1 MKLTSR
7 RPSPLS
13 IPTVRRASLALAALL
28 ALGVA
33 GSGSALGADQP
44 LPQPLT
50 HSHFSYY
57 QGPLTDSGDGTPSEA
72 TYKNPPSPICSTTTT
87 GAANIN
93 TDCEGVA
100 PHNETSVAV
109 NPQNSQNIVGSA
121 NDYELNLSSGG
132 TILET
137 AFSRAHVTTDGGATW
152 TTYPISYSSYASTGD
167 PALAFDGAGNVYLA
181 TLGFVWS
188 QGLGTNPD
196 VLVAHSGDGGKTW
209 STPSRVASGSGSWAS
224 VGVFNDK
231 EYLTAWG
238 NGNAIVTWTV
248 FNDGQLGSYINSP
261 IFDVV
266 THDGGVTWTAPQ
278 EISGSASFC
287 TGVESATACDQ
298 DQASVPTVAADGS
311 IHVAFE
317 NYAAPSTVATG
328 NDQYLAVTVDP
339 TTGTSV
345 AGPYR
350 VAGLVDSIN
359 DYPISEDGRQTYQDS
374 EFRSWSAGN
383 ITADP
388 TNAKHL
394 AVVWSDMR
402 NSVIPAPANP
412 YSAKTN
418 SDVVVSQSFDG
429 GATWSS
435 PTSLAV
441 ANDQFMP
448 WGTYGR
454 DGLLRIGYFDRSY
467 DRANHRYG
475 YTLASEKRV
484 GSLKF
489 STSQVTTTLSDPT
502 QGDRWFS
509 GRTPN
514 AAFPNPT
521 SFLGDYSGIGASPAG
536 GVVELWTDM
545 RERVCFTTR
554 CGSGED
560 AYFSGR

>member
-1 MKLTSR
+1 MG
-7 RPSPLS
+7 
-13 IPTVRRASLALAALL
+13 LAAAGLL
-28 ALGVA
+28 ALLPA
-33 GSGSALGADQP
+33 GSTPALGSDQP

-72 TYKNPPSPICSTTTT
+72 TYKNPPSPICATAATR
-87 GAANIN
+87 AANVN
-93 TDCEGVA
+93 TDCEGTA
-100 PHNETSVAV
+100 PHNETSLAV
-109 NPQNSQNIVGSA
+109 NPLNSKNIVGSA

-132 TILET
+132 TVLET
-137 AFSRAHVTTDGGATW
+137 AYSRAHVTTDSGATW
-152 TTYPISYSSYASTGD
+152 TTYPIDYSSYASTGD
-167 PALAFDGAGNVYLA
+167 PAVAFDAAGNVYLS

-196 VLVAHSGDGGKTW
+196 VLVAHSADGGQTW

-231 EYLTAWG
+231 EYITAWG
-238 NGNAIVTWTV
+238 DGNAIVTWTV

-261 IFDVV
+261 IYDVV
-266 THDGGVTWTAPQ
+266 THDGGVTWSAPQ
-278 EISGSASFC
+278 EISGNAPFC
-287 TGVESATACDQ
+287 IGVESATACDQ

-317 NYAAPSTVATG
+317 NYAAASNVLTG
-328 NDQYLAVTVDP
+328 NDQYLTVGVDP
-339 TTGTSV
+339 TTGARITRPYLV
-345 AGPYR
+345 AR
-350 VAGLVDSIN
+350 LVDSIN
-359 DYPISEDGRQTYQDS
+359 AYPVSEDGRQTYQDS

-388 TNAKHL
+388 TKAGHL

-402 NSVIPAPANP
+402 NSGLPAPPNP

-418 SDVVVSQSFDG
+418 SDVVASQSFDG
-429 GATWSS
+429 GATWSA
-435 PTSLAV
+435 PVALPV

-448 WGTYGR
+448 WGRYGS

-475 YTLASEKRV
+475 YTLAKETTWGYLGFK
-484 GSLKF
+484 
-489 STSQVTTTLSDPT
+489 TSQVTNTLSDPT

-514 AAFPNPT
+514 AAFPHPT
-521 SFLGDYSGIGASPAG
+521 SFLGDYSGIAPSPAG

-545 RERVCFTTR
+545 RNPVCFSTR

-560 AYFSGR
+560 AYFAAR